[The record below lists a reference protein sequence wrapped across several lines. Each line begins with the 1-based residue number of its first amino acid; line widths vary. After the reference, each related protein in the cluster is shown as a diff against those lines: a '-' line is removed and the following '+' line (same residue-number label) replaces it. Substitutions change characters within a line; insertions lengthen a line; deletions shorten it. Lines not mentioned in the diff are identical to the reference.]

1 MNYYNEN
8 DKFAAAWLRNLI
20 ADKLIPNGV
29 VDDRSITEVTPADL
43 AGFRQCHFFAGCAGW
58 PIAIGLACVSP
69 DVELW
74 TGSAPCQPYSCAG
87 KGEGN
92 ADPRNLWPQFFALIQ
107 ACRPPLCMGE
117 QVPDAIRHGW
127 LDRVFDDLEG
137 EAYTCWAID
146 LPACSAGSPT
156 IRQRLFWLADAENDR
171 APSEVRSRQPDTVRS
186 GDADGLA
193 LTDGWSQRRGQQRL
207 HADGRDGD
215 GPARVEE
222 CTAIEGPCTY
232 CGDPNHW
239 RPDCPVIR
247 LERAESDGRNARRPE
262 PSRGIVA
269 SGRGVSRLGD
279 THGGACN
286 QGDVGDR
293 QQQHNA
299 STAWSDFDILP
310 CSDGSAR
317 RVESG
322 SFPLAHGIPR
332 DTRAIVARLCELGID
347 PKAAKR
353 IIADA
358 RRNRVGR
365 LRGYGN
371 AIVPQVAAE
380 FVASYLDI
388 NRELGKE

>member
-43 AGFRQCHFFAGCAGW
+43 AGFRQCHFFAGIGGW
-58 PIAIGLACVSP
+58 SLALGLAGVSP

-127 LDRVFDDLEG
+127 LDRVFDGLEG

-156 IRQRLFWLADAENDR
+156 VRQRLFWLADASSETSGR
-171 APSEVRSRQPDTVRS
+171 HPRGLLAPQERIGGEGQFIGGGNQRFADD
-186 GDADGLA
+186 GDDGLRLAFADGKGSW
-193 LTDGWSQRRGQQRL
+193 TGRTNGQ
-207 HADGRDGD
+207 D
-215 GPARVEE
+215 V
-222 CTAIEGPCTY
+222 
-232 CGDPNHW
+232 
-239 RPDCPVIR
+239 
-247 LERAESDGRNARRPE
+247 
-262 PSRGIVA
+262 
-269 SGRGVSRLGD
+269 SGRQLELGRED
-279 THGGACN
+279 ARM
-286 QGDVGDR
+286 VGF
-293 QQQHNA
+293 
-299 STAWSDFDILP
+299 WSNFNILP

-347 PKAAKR
+347 SKAAKR

-371 AIVPQVAAE
+371 AIVPAVAAE
-380 FVASYLDI
+380 FVKSYLDI